1 MKLCNARIFNGTSF
15 ITQSAVAFENG
26 VITALDNDLNGM
38 DVHGKLLVPG
48 FVDIHM
54 HGIHGLDCM
63 RMGDL
68 KKMVNVLVQ
77 YGTTSFCPASLTE
90 TDATIRSYLYYVH
103 EAMSLQSGTRVL
115 GAYLEGP
122 YLAESVKGA
131 HDAKKL
137 KDPNLEHYKKLVSNY
152 ESDILRITLA
162 PERKGGME
170 LTKFLFE
177 QGIAVSVGHSAATAQ
192 QTLKAAR
199 LGVNSSTHTCNGM
212 NPLHHRKPGVLGA
225 VLTENRISAEFIPDL
240 IHIDP
245 ILIQLIYQSKGPSN
259 CYYCTDSMEAAGMQD
274 GTYHL
279 GLDEV
284 IVKNGIAQKDDSLA
298 GSTLTMDKGL
308 RNLVHKV
315 GIPLCNALRMAT
327 RNPAEVINKT
337 DIGQIKVGAKA
348 DFVLLD
354 NNLHVVATYVRGKRE
369 YNKLFGSAI
378 TDL

>member
-1 MKLCNARIFNGTSF
+1 MKLCNARIFDGTTF
-15 ITQSAVAFENG
+15 VTQTAVSFENG
-26 VITALDNDLNGM
+26 IITALDNDLDGM
-38 DVHGKLLVPG
+38 DVHGKLLAPG

-54 HGIHGLDCM
+54 HGIQGLDCM

-68 KKMVNVLVQ
+68 QEMVNVLVQ

-90 TDATIRSYLYYVH
+90 TDKAIRSYLCYVH
-103 EAMSLQSGTRVL
+103 EAMSLQNGARVL

-131 HDAKKL
+131 HDAEKL
-137 KDPNLEHYKKLVSNY
+137 KDPIFEHYKKLVSSY
-152 ESDILRITLA
+152 ETDIRRITLA

-170 LTKFLFE
+170 LSKLLSD
-177 QGIAVSVGHSAATAQ
+177 QGIAVSIGHSAATAK
-192 QTLKAAR
+192 QTLKAAH

-225 VLTENRISAEFIPDL
+225 VLTENRIKAEFIADL

-245 ILIQLIYQSKGPSN
+245 ILIQLIYQSKGSAN
-259 CYYCTDSMEAAGMQD
+259 CFYCTDSMEATGMPD
-274 GTYHL
+274 GTYRL
-279 GLDEV
+279 GMDEV
-284 IVKNGIAQKDDSLA
+284 TVKDGIAKKDGSLA

-315 GIPLCNALRMAT
+315 GLPLCDALRMAT
-327 RNPAEVINKT
+327 RNPAEVIKIS

-354 NNLHVVATYVRGKRE
+354 NDLHVTATYVRGKLE
-369 YNKLFGSAI
+369 YKKSNN
-378 TDL
+378 TNT